1 MYMTS
6 PVSDLLW
13 EGGMDQNLIIKRKEV
28 QVYKFLIQCETSACR
43 LQYQRALGLQAT
55 KFELECLE
63 TRLQHQYTWT
73 QTHLIKS
80 VMQEPTTTT
89 SGNVAMR
96 LLLIVYTCRRRI
108 ASFPDL
114 ARVLVSSPGGAGHG
128 TSAHFSLV
136 PRVLQK
142 VTLSG

>member
-1 MYMTS
+1 MS

-13 EGGMDQNLIIKRKEV
+13 EGGMDQNLNIKRKEV
-28 QVYKFLIQCETSACR
+28 QVYKFLIQCETSASR

-55 KFELECLE
+55 KIELECLE

-96 LLLIVYTCRRRI
+96 LPLIFYTCRRRI
-108 ASFPDL
+108 ALFPG
-114 ARVLVSSPGGAGHG
+114 LV
-128 TSAHFSLV
+128 
-136 PRVLQK
+136 
-142 VTLSG
+142 